1 MSNPSSTEPQAGKV
15 SILKNTV
22 VFSLGETR
30 LWTGRAKLKPEDFGV
45 DEDQL
50 PPEALTS
57 LGSKKIISPT
67 HIKPLQ
73 QIRYKM
79 RRACL
84 EVGTRFLGGFAV
96 AVDEAEALVRK
107 LEKLVKEGD
116 SRKATFLATF
126 DQRIREWHAQNPQWK
141 HILSEGTPEKDKIGK
156 RIGFGYHAFLVQ
168 QPTSANVAQSLLGAV
183 DMMGNNLIDEIVGE
197 ARQFVKTSLTSGRED
212 ASQKTV
218 NPIRRLARK
227 MVALSF
233 IDPSLESMAG
243 AINALLAKIPSTG
256 KVDGEAFLG
265 LTRAAYLLAD
275 PDRFR
280 STSKQLH
287 EGTLSQ
293 DDLVA
298 MLIGP
303 NAVNATMIGLPV
315 TLPVESG
322 TSGAPDVG
330 SLFDEG
336 PEEIRHAAEDKVAV
350 AAVTQI
356 MAAAGQTAAI
366 AKVNAQVAAPVVD
379 F

>member
-1 MSNPSSTEPQAGKV
+1 MSTSANTSSQAGEV

-45 DEDQL
+45 EEDQL
-50 PPEALTS
+50 PPEALAS
-57 LGSKKIISPT
+57 LGSKKIISPAR
-67 HIKPLQ
+67 IKPLQ

-96 AVDEAEALVRK
+96 ALDEAEALVRK
-107 LEKLVKEGD
+107 LEKLVKEGE

-126 DQRIREWHAQNPQWK
+126 EQGVREWHGQNPQWK

-168 QPTSANVAQSLLGAV
+168 QPTTDSVAQNLLGAV
-183 DMMGNNLIDEIVGE
+183 DMMGNNLIDEIVSE

-227 MVALSF
+227 MFALSY
-233 IDPSLESMAG
+233 IDPALGSMAT
-243 AINALLAKIPSTG
+243 AVQALLSKIPSTG

-265 LTRAAYLLAD
+265 LTRTAYLLAE
-275 PDRFR
+275 PERFR
-280 STSKQLH
+280 STSQQLH
-287 EGTLSQ
+287 DGSLSQ

-298 MLIGP
+298 ALIGP
-303 NAVNATMIGLPV
+303 NAVDVAPTSII
-315 TLPVESG
+315 LPVEMDG
-322 TSGAPDVG
+322 DGMPDVG
-330 SLFDEG
+330 CLFDQ
-336 PEEIRHAAEDKVAV
+336 AEVAEAKKDS
-350 AAVTQI
+350 AAVEAAQVI
-356 MAAAGQTAAI
+356 AGAMPAIAMAAASPQAS
-366 AKVNAQVAAPVVD
+366 APVVD

>member
-1 MSNPSSTEPQAGKV
+1 MSTSASTSPHAGKV

-45 DEDQL
+45 EEDQL
-50 PPEALTS
+50 PPEALAS
-57 LGSKKIISPT
+57 LGSKKIISPAR
-67 HIKPLQ
+67 IKPLQ

-96 AVDEAEALVRK
+96 AVDEAESLARK

-126 DQRIREWHAQNPQWK
+126 DQGIRDWHGQNPQWK

-168 QPTSANVAQSLLGAV
+168 QPANDNVAQSLLGAV

-227 MVALSF
+227 MVALSY
-233 IDPSLESMAG
+233 IDPALGSMAS
-243 AINALLAKIPSTG
+243 AIHSLLAKIPSTG

-280 STSKQLH
+280 SAAQQLH
-287 EGTLSQ
+287 DGSLSQ

-298 MLIGP
+298 SLIGP
-303 NAVNATMIGLPV
+303 NAVDVAPSAVSVM
-315 TLPVESG
+315 LPVEMDG
-322 TSGAPDVG
+322 DGMPDVG
-330 SLFDEG
+330 SLFDPAEV
-336 PEEIRHAAEDKVAV
+336 AAAAKDAAAMAV
-350 AAVTQI
+350 ATEIVARGMPPGALASPV
-356 MAAAGQTAAI
+356 
-366 AKVNAQVAAPVVD
+366 AQAQAPVVD

>member
-1 MSNPSSTEPQAGKV
+1 MSNTANAAPNSGKV

-45 DEDQL
+45 EEDQL
-50 PPEALTS
+50 PPEALAS
-57 LGSKKIISPT
+57 LGSKKIISPAR
-67 HIKPLQ
+67 IKPLQ

-96 AVDEAEALVRK
+96 ALDESEALVRK
-107 LEKLVKEGD
+107 LEKLVKEGE

-126 DQRIREWHAQNPQWK
+126 DQGIREWHGQNPQWK

-168 QPTSANVAQSLLGAV
+168 QPSNDSVAQNLLGAV

-197 ARQFVKTSLTSGRED
+197 ARLFVKTSLTSGRED

-227 MVALSF
+227 MVALSY
-233 IDPSLESMAG
+233 IDPALGSMAN
-243 AINALLAKIPSTG
+243 AVHALLAKIPTTG
-256 KVDGEAFLG
+256 KVDGEAFMG
-265 LTRAAYLLAD
+265 LTRTAYLLAD
-275 PDRFR
+275 PERFR
-280 STSKQLH
+280 ATSKQLH
-287 EGTLSQ
+287 EGSLKQ
-293 DDLVA
+293 DELLES
-298 MLIGP
+298 LIGP
-303 NAVNATMIGLPV
+303 SAVDVVPSAASVN
-315 TLPVESG
+315 LPVEADADG
-322 TSGAPDVG
+322 MPDVG
-330 SLFDEG
+330 SLFDQGEVD
-336 PEEIRHAAEDKVAV
+336 EAASDAAALDV
-350 AAVTQI
+350 AAQI
-356 MAAAGQTAAI
+356 IARAVPSAMIVAASSSP
-366 AKVNAQVAAPVVD
+366 APVVD